1 MLYHEALL
9 IEESM
14 TKFTLA
20 LALIFATSF
29 AAAYSYAADVVVP
42 KAKTE
47 IVKNDVAKKDVAK
60 PEVKKPT
67 KKKAAPAAVQKKA
80 AEKAK

>member
-20 LALIFATSF
+20 LALVFATSF
-29 AAAYSYAADVVVP
+29 AAAYSYAAGVVVP

-47 IVKNDVAKKDVAK
+47 IAKKDVAK

-80 AEKAK
+80 AAKAK